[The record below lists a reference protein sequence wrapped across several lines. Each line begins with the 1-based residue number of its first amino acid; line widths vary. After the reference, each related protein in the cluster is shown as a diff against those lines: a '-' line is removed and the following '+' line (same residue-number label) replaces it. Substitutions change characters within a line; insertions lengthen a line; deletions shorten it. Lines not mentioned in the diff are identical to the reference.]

1 MKKEKKARKRRE
13 LELVIVP
20 RKEDEEVTRND
31 IVKEL
36 SEFFYLLYYEQ

>member
-1 MKKEKKARKRRE
+1 METEKKPRKRRE
-13 LELVIVP
+13 LKLVIVP
-20 RKEDEEVTRND
+20 RKEDEDITRKD